1 MVLAKCSFKINFI
14 RIMAHLRVHTEFRL
28 DLGAL
33 LHVGFLIRLEL
44 LDDFISAR
52 LSGCLA
58 HMQVFFI
65 YIP

>member
-1 MVLAKCSFKINFI
+1 MQSSAFTS
-14 RIMAHLRVHTEFRL
+14 L

-44 LDDFISAR
+44 LDGFISAR

-58 HMQVFFI
+58 HMQVFLYSSVEVFMMYTYTI
-65 YIP
+65 